1 MVTSI
6 IFKNIKWNLRNSH
19 QLDVQEIHFNCLPS
33 EETLKHDVHVHI
45 IILTYIHKKIGMD

>member
-33 EETLKHDVHVHI
+33 EETLNVHI